1 MSAVC
6 TCELARAADA
16 ETIANMSRWLIESG
30 LQPTWTAQRVLWHIR
45 DAESVVLVAR
55 EQGRLVGFAIMQ
67 FGETRAH
74 LNLLGVL
81 PSRQRSGIGRRL
93 MRWLEETAMTAGT
106 FLIRLE
112 VRVGNTAA
120 RAFYA
125 SLGYRELGVLEGYY
139 QERDSA
145 VRMARDLSMGLGGLV

>member
-1 MSAVC
+1 
-6 TCELARAADA
+6 
-16 ETIANMSRWLIESG
+16 MSRWLIESG